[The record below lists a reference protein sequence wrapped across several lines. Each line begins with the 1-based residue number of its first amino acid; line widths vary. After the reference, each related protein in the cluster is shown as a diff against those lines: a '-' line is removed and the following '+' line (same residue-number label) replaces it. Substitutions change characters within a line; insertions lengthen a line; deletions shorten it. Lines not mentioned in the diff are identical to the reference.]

1 MNNAAALVA
10 QITQPAMAPPNKQQ
24 RLINGPPANAVPLP
38 PQNLQGL
45 TNLSPTKLNTTNS
58 LPNIQLPTQPV
69 PMVNGVLK
77 GSDAPA
83 AGQVT
88 QQHLQ
93 QTVQQQQVQQQ
104 QQQQFAIAVDPTTGI
119 SYKVD
124 MTNGQMMATSEISSN
139 DPLAAIMNETIFTD
153 TSGAIVPGKHIRN
166 KNIKFGCIF
175 LTFIFSFLFKY
186 FS

>member
-1 MNNAAALVA
+1 MA
-10 QITQPAMAPPNKQQ
+10 QITQPAIAPPNSLGPPNKAL
-24 RLINGPPANAVPLP
+24 RLSGPPANAVPVP
-38 PQNLQGL
+38 PQNLGL
-45 TNLSPTKLNTTNS
+45 HTNLSPTKIGTTNS

-77 GSDAPA
+77 GTEAPA

-93 QTVQQQQVQQQ
+93 QTGNPQQQQV

-124 MTNGQMMATSEISSN
+124 MTNGQMCATSELTSN

-153 TSGAIVPGKHIRN
+153 TSGAIVPGKGLN
-166 KNIKFGCIF
+166 EVF
-175 LTFIFSFLFKY
+175 
-186 FS
+186 

>member
-1 MNNAAALVA
+1 MAPQNAG
-10 QITQPAMAPPNKQQ
+10 PPNKLA
-24 RLINGPPANAVPLP
+24 RLSGPPANAVPVP
-38 PQNLQGL
+38 PQNLPGL
-45 TNLSPTKLNTTNS
+45 TNLSPTKLATTNG

-93 QTVQQQQVQQQ
+93 QTVNQQQVQQQQQQ

-124 MTNGQMMATSEISSN
+124 MTNGQMMQTSELNSN

-153 TSGAIVPGKHIRN
+153 TSGAIVPGININQHGITNFDISSIR
-166 KNIKFGCIF
+166 
-175 LTFIFSFLFKY
+175 
-186 FS
+186 

>member
-1 MNNAAALVA
+1 
-10 QITQPAMAPPNKQQ
+10 
-24 RLINGPPANAVPLP
+24 
-38 PQNLQGL
+38 
-45 TNLSPTKLNTTNS
+45 
-58 LPNIQLPTQPV
+58 
-69 PMVNGVLK
+69 MVNGVLK

-93 QTVQQQQVQQQ
+93 QNVNQQQVQQQQQQ

-124 MTNGQMMATSEISSN
+124 MTNGQMMQTSELNSS

-153 TSGAIVPGKHIRN
+153 TSGAIVPGMI
-166 KNIKFGCIF
+166 
-175 LTFIFSFLFKY
+175 LV
-186 FS
+186 

>member
-1 MNNAAALVA
+1 
-10 QITQPAMAPPNKQQ
+10 MAPPNSTGPPNKLA
-24 RLINGPPANAVPLP
+24 RLSGPPANAVPLP
-38 PQNLQGL
+38 PQNLPGL
-45 TNLSPTKLNTTNS
+45 TNLSPSKLSTTNS

-93 QTVQQQQVQQQ
+93 QNVNQQQVQQQQQQQ

-124 MTNGQMMATSEISSN
+124 MTNGQMMQTSELNSS

-153 TSGAIVPGKHIRN
+153 TSGAIVPGMS
-166 KNIKFGCIF
+166 
-175 LTFIFSFLFKY
+175 LA
-186 FS
+186 

>member
-1 MNNAAALVA
+1 
-10 QITQPAMAPPNKQQ
+10 
-24 RLINGPPANAVPLP
+24 
-38 PQNLQGL
+38 
-45 TNLSPTKLNTTNS
+45 
-58 LPNIQLPTQPV
+58 
-69 PMVNGVLK
+69 MVNGVLK

-93 QTVQQQQVQQQ
+93 QNVNQQQVQQQQQQQ

-124 MTNGQMMATSEISSN
+124 MTNGQMMQTSELNSS

-153 TSGAIVPGKHIRN
+153 TSGAIVPGMS
-166 KNIKFGCIF
+166 
-175 LTFIFSFLFKY
+175 LA
-186 FS
+186 